1 MLKVIGGTVA
11 IGSILT
17 LFFSIALQT
26 IGDLKII
33 KKETKKRMAIRICNQ
48 YQNVFERF
56 ILPDSFLLM
65 KNRGENLCDFDEK
78 ILFINYGL
86 DNLFM

>member
-1 MLKVIGGTVA
+1 MIKGIGGIVA
-11 IGSILT
+11 IGSILI
-17 LFFSIALQT
+17 LFLNIAWQT

-33 KKETKKRMAIRICNQ
+33 KKETKKRTAIRICTL

-65 KNRGENLCDFDEK
+65 KNRGDNLCDFDEK
-78 ILFINYGL
+78 IIFINYGL

>member
-1 MLKVIGGTVA
+1 MLKIIVGTVT

-26 IGDLKII
+26 ISDLKII
-33 KKETKKRMAIRICNQ
+33 KKETKKRTAIRICTL
-48 YQNVFERF
+48 YQNIFERF

-65 KNRGENLCDFDEK
+65 KNRGDNLCDFDEK

-86 DNLFM
+86 DNLFI

>member
-1 MLKVIGGTVA
+1 MLKSIGGTVA
-11 IGSILT
+11 IGSILI
-17 LFFSIALQT
+17 LFLNIAWQT

-33 KKETKKRMAIRICNQ
+33 KKETQKRTVIRICTL

-65 KNRGENLCDFDEK
+65 KNRRDNLCDFDEK
-78 ILFINYGL
+78 IIFINYGL
-86 DNLFM
+86 DNLFI